1 MYNSEGEREREWEE
15 TKKQPDVINFQFVYS
30 CRPFSILCSFCSF
43 SSLALSLCL
52 SNHHPLFRILIVRYA
67 FLCVCVPFEK
77 QQKDNTIRR
86 YGNKNIFFLQTEHR
100 LMTMAAWAIKSRI
113 FTSLKRALN
122 FVETFFYGNFTS
134 DWNFKQFPAPFLFMN
149 EKVDFST
156 RIDSC
161 LLLSTFWVIKFVWIC
176 IIQSTIFINC
186 NLWVNKLWTEN
197 RVHALFRGFHRE
209 WIFCAH
215 SMSFYYQRWC
225 IFVISFISHHGEHFT
240 SFFHVALVWWRA
252 NLCEMVMEFFKQG
265 FWT

>member
-1 MYNSEGEREREWEE
+1 MFNSEEERERERGD
-15 TKKQPDVINFQFVYS
+15 KKATRCYK
-30 CRPFSILCSFCSF
+30 FSICLFMSPILNPLQFF
-43 SSLALSLCL
+43 LSHTQFMFVH
-52 SNHHPLFRILIVRYA
+52 HHPLFRILIVRYA
-67 FLCVCVPFEK
+67 FFVCVCVSFKK

-161 LLLSTFWVIKFVWIC
+161 FYWVPFELL
-176 IIQSTIFINC
+176 N
-186 NLWVNKLWTEN
+186 
-197 RVHALFRGFHRE
+197 LFRVLQYSINH
-209 WIFCAH
+209 I
-215 SMSFYYQRWC
+215 Y
-225 IFVISFISHHGEHFT
+225 
-240 SFFHVALVWWRA
+240 
-252 NLCEMVMEFFKQG
+252 
-265 FWT
+265 

>member
-122 FVETFFYGNFTS
+122 FVETFFMEILHPTEISSNFL
-134 DWNFKQFPAPFLFMN
+134 PH
-149 EKVDFST
+149 FS
-156 RIDSC
+156 
-161 LLLSTFWVIKFVWIC
+161 
-176 IIQSTIFINC
+176 
-186 NLWVNKLWTEN
+186 LWTKKWIFPLALIVAFYWVPFELLN
-197 RVHALFRGFHRE
+197 LFGFALFNQPYLLTAIYELINYERKTVYMH
-209 WIFCAH
+209 CSVA
-215 SMSFYYQRWC
+215 
-225 IFVISFISHHGEHFT
+225 FIE
-240 SFFHVALVWWRA
+240 
-252 NLCEMVMEFFKQG
+252 NEFFVHILWAFIING
-265 FWT
+265 DAFLS